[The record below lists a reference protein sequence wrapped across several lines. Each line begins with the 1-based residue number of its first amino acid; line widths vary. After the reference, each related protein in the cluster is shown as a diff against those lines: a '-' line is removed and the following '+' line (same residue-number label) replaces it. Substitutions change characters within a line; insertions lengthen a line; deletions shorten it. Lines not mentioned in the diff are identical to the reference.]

1 MSWAK
6 ESSKVGLA
14 GLTPLEAARGAMFVP
29 LFQEMPDPLKQEEVE
44 IASADNIP
52 LVSVSI
58 SFKLACLEC
67 RNGSLRVQYST
78 M

>member
-14 GLTPLEAARGAMFVP
+14 GLTALEAARGAMFVP

-58 SFKLACLEC
+58 
-67 RNGSLRVQYST
+67 
-78 M
+78 